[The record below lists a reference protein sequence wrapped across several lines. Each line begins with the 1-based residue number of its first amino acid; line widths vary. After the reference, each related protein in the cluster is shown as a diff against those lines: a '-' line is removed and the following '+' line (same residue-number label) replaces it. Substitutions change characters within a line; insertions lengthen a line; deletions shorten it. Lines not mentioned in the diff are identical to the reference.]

1 MHKRVCRLALAVGA
15 SLMASSPAFTV
26 PATFH
31 LMQIE
36 QAIGGVGGNL
46 NLQAIQL
53 RMRAPGQTEVAFSR
67 IRAWDASGANPVL
80 IVDMATD
87 VTVGG
92 IGSRVL
98 ISSSQ
103 FASTFGPPPDFTMT
117 TLIPASYL
125 PAGKLTFEDDAG
137 NIQWGL
143 AWGGAAYTGTNNGV
157 EPLNDPDLNFN
168 PPFALPLPS
177 TSNQSLLFPGAASAS
192 STNNAA
198 DYVITAGN
206 AVFTNNA
213 GQSAQVPVELMDF
226 SVR

>member
-1 MHKRVCRLALAVGA
+1 MHKRVCRLVLAVGA

-53 RMRAPGQTEVAFSR
+53 RMRAPFQNEVMFAR
-67 IRAWDASGANPVL
+67 IRAWDAAGANPVL
-80 IVDMATD
+80 IVDMTNN
-87 VTVGG
+87 VPISTV
-92 IGSRVL
+92 GSRVL
-98 ISSSQ
+98 ISSAQ

-125 PAGKLTFEDDAG
+125 PAGKLTFEDDGGAVV
-137 NIQWGL
+137 WGL
-143 AWGGAAYTGTNNGV
+143 AWGGAAYTGTNTGV

-168 PPFALPLPS
+168 PPFGSPLPS
-177 TSNQSLLFPGAASAS
+177 TTNQSLLFPGAATAQ